1 LHTAAA
7 TVTAAKAKATP
18 SPSKEIG
25 AYWRWLQIALISGI
39 QSTFMI
45 KQAAQAFDNRSYGR
59 AESIT

>member
-25 AYWRWLQIALISGI
+25 AYIALISGI